1 MDNDTDM
8 KYIQKRNHKH
18 VVSYNIRKW
27 DGERMVFY
35 GAFSSLQEAQE
46 YRDFLIKNNWD
57 TSLKKLVERPLKYV
71 YHIQGKYDVIPIV
84 DNKQIYVGRF
94 NTLEDAIY
102 ERDRFL
108 EAECDF
114 DTYFTAT
121 DDTADGERFLQ
132 GRISTKVIFETGPRN
147 DAYVYK
153 HSIKR
158 RHY

>member
-8 KYIQKRNHKH
+8 KYIQKKNHKH

-27 DGERMVFY
+27 VKPKGELVFF
-35 GAFSSLQEAQE
+35 GAFPSLHEAKE
-46 YRDFLIKNNWD
+46 YRDYLIKNDWD
-57 TSLKKLVERPLKYV
+57 TSLIHKPPLLYI
-71 YHIQGKYDVIPIV
+71 HCNDGKYDVEPRV
-84 DNKQIYVGRF
+84 GNKKVYVGRF

-121 DDTADGERFLQ
+121 DDTEEGERFLQ

-147 DAYVYK
+147 DAYLYN